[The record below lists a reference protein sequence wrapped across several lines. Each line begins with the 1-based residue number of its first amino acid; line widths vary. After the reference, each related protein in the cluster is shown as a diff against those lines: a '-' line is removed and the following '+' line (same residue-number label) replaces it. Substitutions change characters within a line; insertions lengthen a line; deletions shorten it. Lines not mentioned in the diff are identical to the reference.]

1 MQKRSVLN
9 LPIRPFSPDDLEDVV
24 QVSLAAWTPVYH
36 LFDERPLVT
45 LWKTMIWYEQTRS
58 TRQDT
63 MEFMRSNKWI
73 AVKGQ
78 VLRRPVQTAIER
90 YEQEIEDAL
99 ANAISQLT

>member
-1 MQKRSVLN
+1 MN

-36 LFDERPLVT
+36 SFDERPLVT
-45 LWKTMIWYEQTRS
+45 LWKTMTWYEQARS
-58 TRQDT
+58 TEGHT
-63 MEFMRSNKWI
+63 MEVTLPNKWI

-78 VLRRPVQTAIER
+78 KLHRPVQIAVER

-99 ANAISQLT
+99 ANAISRLTEKK